1 MTMLMV
7 LYLTTSLLRSGK
19 EKHCLLF
26 LRKIV
31 NKTTDSSSS
40 SQKVFTKPREE
51 ESKNVADTQNK
62 VGLVSRHTKVYKNT
76 ARGYTN
82 STGDSCTLLSPWPG
96 GGQEATLCVLA
107 MGMFTARVNTF
118 RDGLRSSFQDATVL
132 CGLENGVGAET
143 RPLNR

>member
-1 MTMLMV
+1 
-7 LYLTTSLLRSGK
+7 
-19 EKHCLLF
+19 

-76 ARGYTN
+76 ARGYTKLDRGLVHAPF
-82 STGDSCTLLSPWPG
+82 SMAGWWPG
-96 GGQEATLCVLA
+96 GNVCVLA
-107 MGMFTARVNTF
+107 MGMFSASVNTF
-118 RDGLRSSFQDATVL
+118 VDGLCLSAWTTVIE
-132 CGLENGVGAET
+132 CVHVTGLGAV
-143 RPLNR
+143 RQADHR